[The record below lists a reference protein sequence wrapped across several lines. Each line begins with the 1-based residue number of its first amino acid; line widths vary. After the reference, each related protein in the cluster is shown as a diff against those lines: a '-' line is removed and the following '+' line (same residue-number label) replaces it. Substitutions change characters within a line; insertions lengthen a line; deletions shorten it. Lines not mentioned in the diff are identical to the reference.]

1 MGKRNRQTTPL
12 YDFTPS
18 RLCFSYWRAG
28 PSWWSISDTNRMQIH
43 LAKIKADI
51 LCELVA
57 VSVVR
62 SEFDT
67 AEKVGLLLPVLPQTL
82 QFFNRK

>member
-1 MGKRNRQTTPL
+1 M
-12 YDFTPS
+12 
-18 RLCFSYWRAG
+18 
-28 PSWWSISDTNRMQIH
+28 RMR

-62 SEFDT
+62 SEFD
-67 AEKVGLLLPVLPQTL
+67 AAKKVGLLSHVLL
-82 QFFNRK
+82 QALNFPTGNERPDCAYSHMARV

>member
-1 MGKRNRQTTPL
+1 
-12 YDFTPS
+12 
-18 RLCFSYWRAG
+18 
-28 PSWWSISDTNRMQIH
+28 MQIR

-62 SEFDT
+62 SEFD
-67 AEKVGLLLPVLPQTL
+67 AVEKVRPLFPVLPQTL
-82 QFFNRK
+82 HFQTGNERPDRPHSHMGRV

>member
-1 MGKRNRQTTPL
+1 MDQMRTR
-12 YDFTPS
+12 
-18 RLCFSYWRAG
+18 
-28 PSWWSISDTNRMQIH
+28 

-62 SEFDT
+62 SEFDI
-67 AEKVGLLLPVLPQTL
+67 AEKVGLFPPMLPQTL
-82 QFFNRK
+82 QLFNRK